1 MIKLI
6 RQGINM
12 QINLNHHCL
21 FRSKLTFLPFR
32 CEKHLNSSGL
42 LLHKQI
48 MENLSKR
55 KLVTND
61 IIKTPE
67 VMGHVNK
74 YSLLVSSE
82 SEVHIFIKSTA
93 DKTELFPV
101 LRAR

>member
-1 MIKLI
+1 
-6 RQGINM
+6 
-12 QINLNHHCL
+12 
-21 FRSKLTFLPFR
+21 
-32 CEKHLNSSGL
+32 
-42 LLHKQI
+42 

-101 LRAR
+101 LRARWLSFVFELESSFAFMWLQTDGEDTL